1 MLFQILM
8 FSMLFLYLVL
18 IGSFFIGFRKMPV
31 FLEKEMVPR
40 TGFSLVVVYRNE
52 AENLPELLNSIVALD
67 YPRELFEVFLVN
79 DHSEDASVGICER
92 YAKDFPEIRFQLLN
106 AESSL
111 SPKKDAIFLAAG
123 KARFEYL
130 AITDADCLLPS
141 QWLRNFDQL
150 LQEESPVL
158 IAGPVGFRHA
168 MSASFSEAFEE
179 IDFLS
184 LQGSTIG
191 GFGMNKPF
199 MCNSANLCYRKS
211 AYLHLQQQRRD
222 LGIASGDDV
231 FLLQHFLQH
240 QLPVSFVKSEKS
252 IVQTGFQK
260 SFQQLFWQRVRWAAK
275 TSAYPDAFGKIVAIV
290 VFFTNLMTVIWFFLA
305 VLQLWNFQL
314 VFGMILAKF
323 LVDFLL
329 IAVTSKFFGRKA
341 VLASYWWAAVIYPF
355 FSTAVALRSVFGGYY
370 WKGRPFKR

>member
-1 MLFQILM
+1 
-8 FSMLFLYLVL
+8 MLFLYLVL

-130 AITDADCLLPS
+130 TITDADCLLPS

-168 MSASFSEAFEE
+168 MSVGFSEAFEE

-231 FLLQHFLQH
+231 FLLQHFTASASGKFCKIREKHRANWFSEKFPTALATGAMGGKNFSLSGCFWKDCGNRGFLHEPDDGDLVFPRSFTVLEFSAGLRNDTGQIFSGFPAYCGYR
-240 QLPVSFVKSEKS
+240 QILPKKGSVTKLLVGGGDLSLFQYGRRAKVSFRRVLLERK
-252 IVQTGFQK
+252 TFQK
-260 SFQQLFWQRVRWAAK
+260 IRIR
-275 TSAYPDAFGKIVAIV
+275 
-290 VFFTNLMTVIWFFLA
+290 
-305 VLQLWNFQL
+305 
-314 VFGMILAKF
+314 
-323 LVDFLL
+323 
-329 IAVTSKFFGRKA
+329 
-341 VLASYWWAAVIYPF
+341 
-355 FSTAVALRSVFGGYY
+355 
-370 WKGRPFKR
+370 